1 MDLRELTEDLID
13 VYEDVDP
20 YGQRNAFDNE
30 EEEFNQIFYALRKWS
45 GADIKASIIDDLQGY
60 IDDGYETELMTSVM
74 SRLKDLAEA
83 RGIDGQG

>member
-20 YGQRNAFDNE
+20 YGQRNEFDSE
-30 EEEFNQIFYALRKWS
+30 EEKYKQIFYALRKWS
-45 GADIKASIIDDLQGY
+45 ATDIRESIINDLQSY

-74 SRLKDLAEA
+74 ERLKALADA
-83 RGIDGQG
+83 REL